1 MAEWELRFCQALFS
15 NKVVQSFIPEGPKNC
30 SLGYGQTSTP
40 ALGQAAMMP
49 DLVLNEK
56 IKIISGLFLY
66 QNRRIAVAQI
76 QSAHKGVEEACLNA
90 LHRR

>member
-49 DLVLNEK
+49 DLVLYEK
-56 IKIISGLFLY
+56 VEIISRSLLY
-66 QNRRIAVAQI
+66 QNRRVAIAKI
-76 QSAHKGVEEACLNA
+76 NSTNKGVEEACLNA
-90 LHRR
+90 LH